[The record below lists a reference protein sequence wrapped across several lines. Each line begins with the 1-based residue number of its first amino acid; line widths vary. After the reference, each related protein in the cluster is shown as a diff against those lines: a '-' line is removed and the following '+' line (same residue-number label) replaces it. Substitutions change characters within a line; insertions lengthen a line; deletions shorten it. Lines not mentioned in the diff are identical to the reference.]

1 MAWSAQRE
9 VEHLDELRDPCE
21 RLEQFD
27 PANHLRQV
35 RAQKDPNE
43 DEPSLKPR
51 RYKPLDFGFL
61 MVPDVVERTPAF
73 IDSIQI
79 ESAAAKVGLKPDD
92 LVLFIND
99 ELIQS
104 CRALQDAIGRLE
116 SGDQLRL
123 IVRAATNW

>member
-1 MAWSAQRE
+1 
-9 VEHLDELRDPCE
+9 
-21 RLEQFD
+21 
-27 PANHLRQV
+27 
-35 RAQKDPNE
+35 
-43 DEPSLKPR
+43 
-51 RYKPLDFGFL
+51 

-123 IVRAATNW
+123 IVRRGNELVTVEMPVPRKKE